1 MRTAPYRWSF
11 LFGVALVAA
20 AVGNACVETV
30 SNAGYFGSGYHD
42 NDHASVV
49 PAIAGGLVLLL
60 QIAVVRVLALLRGTA
75 SDGSWFARTASDISH
90 RGPVR
95 DLPVLLGMQF
105 CALYAMEA
113 AEALLASG
121 HVPEGITWLGG
132 PPLFSIVAHVALG
145 SLCAVLFARGMRAVV
160 DACVGRAT
168 RRSSQHRDRAA
179 SGASVASAPC
189 VRVSRRFANGERS
202 SIRWPRAA
210 PRHLARPRLGS
221 DRVRRHGAV

>member
-30 SNAGYFGSGYHD
+30 SNAGYLGSGYHD

-49 PAIAGGLVLLL
+49 PAIAGGVVLQL

-75 SDGSWFARTASDISH
+75 PDGSWFARTASDISH

-113 AEALLASG
+113 AEALLASN
-121 HVPEGITWLGG
+121 HVPEGIAWLGG

-145 SLCAVLFARGMRAVV
+145 TLCAVLFARGMRAVV
-160 DACVGRAT
+160 AT
-168 RRSSQHRDRAA
+168 L
-179 SGASVASAPC
+179 ASV
-189 VRVSRRFANGERS
+189 VRHVVRL
-202 SIRWPRAA
+202 SIAIVPRAA
-210 PRHLARPRLGS
+210 RAARLPRAFAFHGGSQTANDRPFGGRAPPPDTSL
-221 DRVRRHGAV
+221 VPV